1 MWDSPFGV
9 GLAAVPT
16 NNPVSLSIKDWNQ
29 ACENARDRYTLV
41 VNGAA
46 SCGAAQDFHGRK
58 HYNRYLT
65 ESDAHLVSGSLLPGN
80 GLYTTKRDA
89 QRSGTYRTSTT
100 IAIVCPLQ
108 QRHIK
113 GVS

>member
-1 MWDSPFGV
+1 M
-9 GLAAVPT
+9 VP
-16 NNPVSLSIKDWNQ
+16 PV
-29 ACENARDRYTLV
+29 V
-41 VNGAA
+41 VPHKI
-46 SCGAAQDFHGRK
+46 SMIEK

>member
-1 MWDSPFGV
+1 M
-9 GLAAVPT
+9 VP
-16 NNPVSLSIKDWNQ
+16 PVVAPHKISMI
-29 ACENARDRYTLV
+29 E
-41 VNGAA
+41 
-46 SCGAAQDFHGRK
+46 K

-100 IAIVCPLQ
+100 FAIVCPLQ

>member
-1 MWDSPFGV
+1 M
-9 GLAAVPT
+9 VP
-16 NNPVSLSIKDWNQ
+16 PV
-29 ACENARDRYTLV
+29 V
-41 VNGAA
+41 VPHKI
-46 SCGAAQDFHGRK
+46 SMVEK

-100 IAIVCPLQ
+100 FAMVCPLQ

-113 GVS
+113 GPSLNKRVARKDS